1 MTLIKTNGN
10 RGRIGPRKM
19 WIPFQKIYEGCASVD
34 IYKERVIGQHREKV
48 QRISPEV
55 VNDSMEQDDAVLQAV
70 TTCKFIL

>member
-1 MTLIKTNGN
+1 MGLHG
-10 RGRIGPRKM
+10 
-19 WIPFQKIYEGCASVD
+19 
-34 IYKERVIGQHREKV
+34 EKV

>member
-1 MTLIKTNGN
+1 M
-10 RGRIGPRKM
+10 
-19 WIPFQKIYEGCASVD
+19 
-34 IYKERVIGQHREKV
+34 IGQHREKV